1 MRKTNLLSLQVRWLL
16 MNVGSLSKKSVFQ
29 SNIRQII
36 LEIKLF
42 AELDWILCIYYN
54 CLVYFLTG
62 AGVPW
67 LVIFRELEL
76 KLLFLFPLALFSLFV
91 TFMLSK
97 LLLTFP
103 DDHRGRA
110 RPILPDKATTIAT
123 TKDGYGFLIRTL
135 VFQILH
141 K

>member
-1 MRKTNLLSLQVRWLL
+1 MHNFTFNHMNHNIYIHFKLLLILWS
-16 MNVGSLSKKSVFQ
+16 
-29 SNIRQII
+29 QII
-36 LEIKLF
+36 FEIKLF

-67 LVIFRELEL
+67 LVTFRDLEL

-110 RPILPDKATTIAT
+110 RPILPGKATTIAT